1 MAENETLNSQL
12 AKTSKR
18 DIQIES
24 VIRKKL
30 QRNDWLLKE
39 LQNHRETDST
49 ADKKPVESHEVAD
62 AQMVDESSEA
72 VQRRKEQQEI
82 QAVIHHFQD
91 LSSASFRALNTNL
104 TSGECIL
111 QKKLNVDRFRD
122 IQMPLLEQMMRNR
135 TIGELAF

>member
-24 VIRKKL
+24 VTRKKL

-62 AQMVDESSEA
+62 SQMVDESSEA
-72 VQRRKEQQEI
+72 VQRRKE
-82 QAVIHHFQD
+82 
-91 LSSASFRALNTNL
+91 
-104 TSGECIL
+104 
-111 QKKLNVDRFRD
+111 
-122 IQMPLLEQMMRNR
+122 
-135 TIGELAF
+135 